1 MPWLTTRRLALA
13 ALAAWLAVAALNLAL
28 GPPLGHDE
36 AAFAVIARGEQP
48 PGTWLYRSD
57 GTVALARLGI
67 ALGGAPWQLRLASA
81 LLGAS
86 IVAAAFAVG
95 RAAFSARTGAWAAAV
110 IAGAH
115 PMALRSAQLLGDLP
129 AAACVLG
136 GIAALAGELDREA
149 GPRWRIAAAAPL
161 FAAAFYLRY
170 GSAPAIAVALAAAG
184 LVWRRAIA
192 ARPLPALGV
201 LAALAALAVPHLVR
215 SHGATGSAL
224 GILEVSAGMPRRAYL
239 GEGLV
244 TYLTSEPLRF
254 YGVLVAPVMAVGLL
268 GLVRTRRRAPWYLAI
283 VALGQLVALGLQ
295 SHGQSRYVFV
305 AVVLLSCSAST
316 PRRGSPG
323 RAWRWRRSRR
333 PGSASPARRSRCAAS
348 SSSSARRSPRPAARS
363 AAMPPGG
370 RARWSRRRSR
380 SSCGTRA
387 ARSTWRAGS
396 TRRRRPT
403 GCATPSR
410 SRTGRSTWARSPRS
424 TSCARSRWRP
434 ATPPPRSGGWSD
446 GLPAPTVPAARIAQR
461 GCANRAAHDGLR
473 GRGMP

>member
-1 MPWLTTRRLALA
+1 MGPGPHPSRRFFFAAPDAPDARRWYEGRMPWLTTRRLALA
-13 ALAAWLAVAALNLAL
+13 ALAAWLAVAALNLVL

-48 PGTWLYRSD
+48 PGAWLYRSD
-57 GTVALARLGI
+57 GTVALARLGV
-67 ALGGAPWQLRLASA
+67 ALGGAAWQLRIASA

-95 RAAFSARTGAWAAAV
+95 RAAFGARTGAWAAAV

-149 GPRWRIAAAAPL
+149 GPRWRVAAAAPL

-215 SHGATGSAL
+215 SHGATGSAF
-224 GILEVSAGMPRRAYL
+224 GILEISAGMPRRAYL

-254 YGVLVAPVMAVGLL
+254 YGVLVAPAMAAGLL
-268 GLVRTRRRAPWYLAI
+268 GVVRTRRRAPWYLAI
-283 VALGQLVALGLQ
+283 VALGQLVALGVQ

-305 AVVLLSCSAST
+305 AVVLLVVLGVDAAARLARPRLALAAVAAAWLGVAGASVAVC
-316 PRRGSPG
+316 RRLEQQRAPIVAAGGALRGDAAGRPCAVVAAVAPQLAWYSRCQVYLASQLAAPIPADRVRYAVALAHDSIDPG
-323 RAWRWRRSRR
+323 AIAALHQLRAVPVATGDPAARAWR
-333 PGSASPARRSRCAAS
+333 
-348 SSSSARRSPRPAARS
+348 
-363 AAMPPGG
+363 
-370 RARWSRRRSR
+370 
-380 SSCGTRA
+380 
-387 ARSTWRAGS
+387 
-396 TRRRRPT
+396 
-403 GCATPSR
+403 
-410 SRTGRSTWARSPRS
+410 
-424 TSCARSRWRP
+424 
-434 ATPPPRSGGWSD
+434 
-446 GLPAPTVPAARIAQR
+446 LE
-461 GCANRAAHDGLR
+461 
-473 GRGMP
+473 

>member
-57 GTVALARLGI
+57 GTVALARLGV

-244 TYLTSEPLRF
+244 TYVTSEPLRF
-254 YGVLVAPVMAVGLL
+254 YGVLVAPVMAAGLL

-283 VALGQLVALGLQ
+283 VALGQLVALGVQ

-305 AVVLLSCSAST
+305 AVVLLVVLGVDAAARLARPRLALAAVATAWLGVAGASVVVCRHLEQQRA
-316 PRRGSPG
+316 PIAAAGGAIRGDAAG
-323 RAWRWRRSRR
+323 RPCAVVAAAVPQLVWY
-333 PGSASPARRSRCAAS
+333 SRCQVYLASRLDAPTPADRVRYAVALAHGSIDLGAIAALHQLR
-348 SSSSARRSPRPAARS
+348 AVPVATGDPAAQV
-363 AAMPPGG
+363 
-370 RARWSRRRSR
+370 
-380 SSCGTRA
+380 
-387 ARSTWRAGS
+387 WR
-396 TRRRRPT
+396 
-403 GCATPSR
+403 
-410 SRTGRSTWARSPRS
+410 
-424 TSCARSRWRP
+424 
-434 ATPPPRSGGWSD
+434 
-446 GLPAPTVPAARIAQR
+446 LE
-461 GCANRAAHDGLR
+461 
-473 GRGMP
+473 